1 MTVREALRAQR
12 KAMKDRS
19 LKENIAYLWDYYGM
33 KAILLIIVAIALLST
48 VVSVV
53 SRKDS
58 GFCGAFFGVVPRQEA
73 EQYLQDFAEAAGID
87 TGRYSLSVQV
97 SPDIRLGST
106 VTEDAFQHMQRFSA
120 MVASKT
126 ADTFA
131 ANQDLFLYY
140 SYAGYTLDLRTVL
153 PPEQLAALSPWL
165 YYIDGEMLAF
175 LESNDDPEFT
185 LDQCPD
191 PSKPED
197 MADPIPVAVSIQA
210 TTQAFQDNYPFVTN
224 DVIIGIC
231 VSSEHT
237 DHARAFL
244 QYALGL
250 PLDAVQKAIP

>member
-33 KAILLIIVAIALLST
+33 KAILLIIVVIALLST
-48 VVSVV
+48 VISVV

-73 EQYLQDFAEAAGID
+73 EPYLQDFAEAAGID

-97 SPDIRLGST
+97 SPDIRLRST

-140 SYAGYTLDLRTVL
+140 SYAVSTPVKKSCKNPRFAHRKPGVPLFYLPIRSSTASSLPAVKPLRKTSTPVLSLQIRISKCLDLIT
-153 PPEQLAALSPWL
+153 
-165 YYIDGEMLAF
+165 
-175 LESNDDPEFT
+175 
-185 LDQCPD
+185 
-191 PSKPED
+191 
-197 MADPIPVAVSIQA
+197 
-210 TTQAFQDNYPFVTN
+210 
-224 DVIIGIC
+224 
-231 VSSEHT
+231 
-237 DHARAFL
+237 
-244 QYALGL
+244 
-250 PLDAVQKAIP
+250 